1 MQERLPKDDNA
12 SNILNACNSKVHL
25 YWQHSK
31 VESESNPNM
40 SRRKGPR
47 YLGLHK
53 PTRLRPAGLA
63 DSTHGS
69 ASLGLRF
76 PFTHRSIRLLR
87 STPMASAAILR
98 SAARSLRLRQPLEQ
112 PGCLLAGRAIVDL
125 SISTR
130 HLSSSVPTEV
140 ISPLLLFPLGSG
152 LVRACQG
159 GRSGE
164 LTHGFLDSGQE

>member
-31 VESESNPNM
+31 VERGASESNPNM

-63 DSTHGS
+63 DSTHSTGQV
-69 ASLGLRF
+69 RF
-76 PFTHRSIRLLR
+76 VS
-87 STPMASAAILR
+87 STPMAT
-98 SAARSLRLRQPLEQ
+98 
-112 PGCLLAGRAIVDL
+112 CDYKLLIIDDKNGYKWG
-125 SISTR
+125 TWM
-130 HLSSSVPTEV
+130 
-140 ISPLLLFPLGSG
+140 
-152 LVRACQG
+152 CKC
-159 GRSGE
+159 
-164 LTHGFLDSGQE
+164 